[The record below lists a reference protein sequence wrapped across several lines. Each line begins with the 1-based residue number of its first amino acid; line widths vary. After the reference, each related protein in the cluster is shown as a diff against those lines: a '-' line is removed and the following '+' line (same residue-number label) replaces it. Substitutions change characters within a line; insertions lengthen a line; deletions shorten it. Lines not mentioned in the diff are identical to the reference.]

1 MFLYKKLLL
10 IHKPI
15 LQFLSVAANVYS
27 CNRGEGDSGGYDD
40 DDDDDVYNFRG
51 SNIMIFCNF
60 NVCRLS

>member
-1 MFLYKKLLL
+1 M
-10 IHKPI
+10 
-15 LQFLSVAANVYS
+15 SVAANVYS
-27 CNRGEGDSGGYDD
+27 CNRGEGDSGGY